1 MLVTL
6 GYDIFFPQTPH
17 FCENPVLIFFLRLPG
32 TKIARLARPS
42 PPLHY
47 VRGGLLFWRHA

>member
-1 MLVTL
+1 MLAAL

-32 TKIARLARPS
+32 CTTA
-42 PPLHY
+42 
-47 VRGGLLFWRHA
+47 

>member
-1 MLVTL
+1 MLATL

-32 TKIARLARPS
+32 CTTA
-42 PPLHY
+42 
-47 VRGGLLFWRHA
+47 